1 MSQEKTKSN
10 LKNSILPFILISPTI
25 IIVALF
31 TVWPTILSVYQS
43 LFRQRLNMAEFRVPK
58 FVGLQ
63 NYISL
68 FSSQTFHQVLLNTF
82 LYVAITVPVSIF
94 LALLFALLVNRS
106 VKGIGFARLALFYPT
121 ILPMVSAATI
131 WMFFFTP
138 EYGLFNTFLK
148 FFGYRGPQ
156 DWAGNPHLALLAM
169 MIIFIWKSAG
179 YFMIFYLAGLQNLPE
194 SVLEAAAID
203 GANPF
208 QTLIHI
214 IFPLLRRT
222 TLFVTTIAFL
232 DAFQIIDH
240 IVIITKGGPSD
251 ATNILLYYLWQLR
264 FEYTDIGKSS
274 ALTVILIA
282 IMLLFTIT
290 NFVLSERREEKANAK

>member
-1 MSQEKTKSN
+1 
-10 LKNSILPFILISPTI
+10 
-25 IIVALF
+25 
-31 TVWPTILSVYQS
+31 
-43 LFRQRLNMAEFRVPK
+43 
-58 FVGLQ
+58 
-63 NYISL
+63 
-68 FSSQTFHQVLLNTF
+68 
-82 LYVAITVPVSIF
+82 
-94 LALLFALLVNRS
+94 
-106 VKGIGFARLALFYPT
+106 
-121 ILPMVSAATI
+121 
-131 WMFFFTP
+131 
-138 EYGLFNTFLK
+138 
-148 FFGYRGPQ
+148 
-156 DWAGNPHLALLAM
+156 
-169 MIIFIWKSAG
+169 
-179 YFMIFYLAGLQNLPE
+179 MIFYLAGLQNLPE